1 MKQRLQSTYLDLI
14 FPKLN
19 DKFSYTN
26 INQIPSLKK
35 VIINRGINYSNQNNK
50 TFDYF
55 LNELSI
61 IAGQKGIITYSKKA
75 IAGFK
80 LRKKSPVGII
90 VTLRGNKMYAFLDR
104 LINLAL
110 PRVRDFNGLNKESFD
125 GFGNFSLGLNEQL
138 MFPEIDYDKI
148 NSIFQPITTA
158 VESVVFFTIPIGDID
173 GDGETNRIPFVLIWL
188 ILGATVF
195 TVYMGFIQFKAFGHA
210 INVVRGKYDD
220 PDDQFICLK

>member
-110 PRVRDFNGLNKESFD
+110 PRVRDFNGLDKESFD
-125 GFGNFSLGLNEQL
+125 DSGNFSLGLNEQL

-148 NSIFQPITTA
+148 NSVCGMDISI
-158 VESVVFFTIPIGDID
+158 VINSKNNEESLFLLSELGLPFSS
-173 GDGETNRIPFVLIWL
+173 NRI
-188 ILGATVF
+188 
-195 TVYMGFIQFKAFGHA
+195 
-210 INVVRGKYDD
+210 
-220 PDDQFICLK
+220 